1 MSIIVDQEGNPYIN
15 AKGTYHAA
23 GMGRM
28 GELSSFNSTPHS
40 ANSALLPNQTTL
52 NARTADAV
60 RNGGFAKGGVQLHV
74 DLMVGHQW
82 KISYK
87 PNYRVLGLSSE
98 QADIFARDVEAR
110 FTDYVEDPDCLL
122 DVEGRRTLT
131 MFAREGAR
139 THTTKGEIFAKAE
152 LKKERHR
159 TYGTAINMIDGFR
172 IENPHNH
179 ISTPFLKNG
188 IRTDAFNAARG
199 YWVRTALAAD
209 SQIGDHRNNYKYYPK
224 RLKWGRMQM
233 LHIFEPEGAGQ
244 IRGGN
249 NFLAILSKM
258 PMLSKFQDATLQNA
272 ITNALY
278 AAVIKSDVDG
288 EVIKD
293 ILGQNPKAAQNYM
306 MEKAAWHDA
315 TGIKLDGQQIPH
327 LFLNESLELLS
338 SENPGQSFGDFESSI
353 LRDIA
358 AGLNLSYE
366 QFSRDF
372 SKTNYSSARAS
383 MAQSWKYMLGG
394 RETIIKR
401 FTSQIF
407 ALWLEE
413 AIAIGTVKL
422 PSGTPNFYQAKS
434 AWTRCDWIG
443 AGKINIDG
451 LKEVKESVEKLKA
464 GLSTYQIECAKY
476 GNDYIEIFDQQLREA
491 GILEQRNQVP
501 LWKQEAGQEIEL
513 TPEVNTHEVEAKQ

>member
-1 MSIIVDQEGNPYIN
+1 MGIIVDQSGNPYED
-15 AKGTYHAA
+15 AKTTYHAA
-23 GMGRM
+23 GIGRM
-28 GELSSFNSTPHS
+28 GELRGWNSTAHS
-40 ANSALLPNQTTL
+40 ANSALLPNQKNL

-87 PNYRVLGLSSE
+87 PNYRVLGITSE
-98 QADIFARDVEAR
+98 QADVFARDVEAR
-110 FTDYVEDPDCLL
+110 FTDFVEDPDCLL

-139 THTTKGEIFAKAE
+139 THTVKGEIFAKAE
-152 LKKERHR
+152 LKKDSNR

-172 IENPHNH
+172 IENPDNH
-179 ISTPFLKNG
+179 IATPFLKNG
-188 IRTDAFNAARG
+188 IRTDAYNAARG

-209 SQIGDHRNNYKYYPK
+209 AQIGDHRHDYKYYPK

-249 NFLAILSKM
+249 NFLSILSKM
-258 PMLSKFQDATLQNA
+258 PMLNKFQDATLQNA

-293 ILGQNPKAAQNYM
+293 IMGENPKAAQNYM

-315 TGIKLDGQQIPH
+315 ANIKLDGQKIPH
-327 LFLNESLELLS
+327 LFLNEELELLS

-353 LRDIA
+353 LRDIS

-383 MAQSWKYMLGG
+383 MSQSWKYMLGG

-422 PSGTPNFYQAKS
+422 PIGAPSFYQAKS
-434 AWTRCDWIG
+434 AWCRCDWIG

-476 GNDYIEIFDQQLREA
+476 GNDYIEIFDQQLRES
-491 GILEQRNQVP
+491 GILEKRDQVP
-501 LWKQEAGQEIEL
+501 LWKQEAGKDIPEA
-513 TPEVNTHEVEAKQ
+513 PEVNSHEVEQK